1 MPGFGEDCLGHLFT
15 LAHNDKNRLFLK
27 SEENS
32 IKAEM
37 ALYNKELQAH
47 YAL

>member
-1 MPGFGEDCLGHLFT
+1 MPGFGEDCLGHLLT
-15 LAHNDKNRLFLK
+15 LAHNDKNRLLLK
-27 SEENS
+27 SEENC

-37 ALYNKELQAH
+37 ASYKKLQAH